1 MQHCHN
7 TYTRWS
13 YWFHIHIIFSSYF
26 YLIIVTCRNSL
37 PIVNM
42 IQVVIKKVEQL
53 KAFFVLHGE
62 VLTGLKHSFSF
73 KKQLPRVFYKKSW
86 SYKFSNIYRKT
97 LVLESLFTK
106 FAGLQAGN
114 FITKRLQHRCVPVNI
129 VKTFKNIYFKGHL
142 WTNCSELYWFEV
154 EEIIEKTEIYSETI
168 IGDVFRTQWNI

>member
-73 KKQLPRVFYKKSW
+73 KSSYRGYSIKKVGL
-86 SYKFSNIYRKT
+86 KN
-97 LVLESLFTK
+97 LVIFIGKHLCWSLFLTK

-129 VKTFKNIYFKGHL
+129 VKTFKNIYLKGHL
-142 WTNCSELYWFEV
+142 
-154 EEIIEKTEIYSETI
+154 
-168 IGDVFRTQWNI
+168 